1 MDYWQ
6 GTGIPFLRQ
15 MSSAF
20 VDMRSV
26 PCRPASDGSLHIH
39 NAVFI
44 VYPILLHQ
52 HPYSGSIP
60 LACIFY
66 ESANRLAFYFGG
78 RHHATSK
85 CI

>member
-60 LACIFY
+60 LARISSQPIGWLLFCKRMD
-66 ESANRLAFYFGG
+66 SWLG
-78 RHHATSK
+78 T
-85 CI
+85 